1 MKNLIFIII
10 AIIVA
15 AIVYKRM
22 DPTAGFVLPP
32 VTEAK
37 RFDSGIRKY
46 EFTEMFEQNRTFSKL
61 AKKGYY
67 TVVEGYID
75 TCSICKRLEAD
86 FPAFLK
92 QRRDVV
98 IRKVHLPEGNV
109 SQSFNG
115 RTQEELMRQ
124 VESYYKRLGRYNF
137 NHIVKT
143 DTEYQL
149 TTCGTP
155 HVEIYGPDQRL
166 IASDKCGKK
175 NLKTGLNFLRNWIQ
189 AESRG

>member
-15 AIVYKRM
+15 VVFFKRM
-22 DPTAGFVLPP
+22 DSTAGFVVPA
-32 VTEAK
+32 TTQAK

-46 EFTEMFEQNRTFSKL
+46 EFTELFEQNRPFSKL

-67 TVVEGYID
+67 TVNEGYID

-92 QRRDVV
+92 ERKDVV
-98 IRKVHLPEGNV
+98 IRKVHLPEGTV
-109 SQSFNG
+109 SQSFIG
-115 RTQEELMRQ
+115 RTQEELMQ
-124 VESYYKRLGRYNF
+124 QMDAYHQRLGRYDF

-143 DTEYQL
+143 DTEYRL

-155 HVEIYGPDQRL
+155 HVEIYGPDQKL

-175 NLKTGLNFLRNWIQ
+175 NLKTGLNFLRNWIK
-189 AESRG
+189 AESQG